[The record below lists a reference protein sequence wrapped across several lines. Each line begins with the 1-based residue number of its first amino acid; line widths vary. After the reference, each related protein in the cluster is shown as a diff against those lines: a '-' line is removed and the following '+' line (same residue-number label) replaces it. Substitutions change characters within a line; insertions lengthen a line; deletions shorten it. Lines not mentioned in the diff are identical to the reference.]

1 MHKYALPIMDA
12 HGDLL
17 SNTNHTEYKY
27 DIKNLTLEISI
38 EPVSLGLFRLYL
50 MMDNSNKMMQHQ
62 WGFTQHDCDQIKGL
76 FVDTPP
82 LLTFATFAAAML
94 HSIFGVLA
102 MKSDISFWYTKDGVD
117 SLKGL
122 STNSV
127 TFECISSFII
137 TIYLI
142 DSDQTNKIVIAFMI
156 AECILGLWKVK
167 RIQDIKKKIAYKA
180 SIADYE
186 ISDDELSSSD
196 DSDSDTDSDESDDGS
211 PDPPVSKK
219 LTQIRNRKQG
229 KNNKK
234 KGNQQKNQQ
243 NKNKNKK
250 QQSKQKK
257 NQVETK
263 KKEEKKEEEIKEEEV
278 GAVTKETESLDQKAT
293 RYMIIVMVPIV
304 IGYGIYSFFYHKH
317 KSIVSFIINVS
328 ASCVYGLGFIHLTPQ
343 LFINYELK
351 SVDSLPWRVLIYKFF
366 NTFVDDLFSF
376 VIDMPLMHRLAC
388 FRDDIVFFIF
398 LGQWWVYGSKK
409 RKTD

>member
-12 HGDLL
+12 NGDLL
-17 SNTNHTEYKY
+17 SNTNHTDY
-27 DIKNLTLEISI
+27 DYNLQNLTLEISI

-62 WGFTQHDCDQIKGL
+62 WGFTQHDQDQIKGL

-102 MKSDISFWYTKDGVD
+102 MKSDISFWYTKDGAD

-127 TFECISSFII
+127 TFECVSSFVI
-137 TIYLI
+137 TVYLI

-156 AECILGLWKVK
+156 AECFLGLWKVQ
-167 RIQDIKKKIAYKA
+167 RIRNIKKQIEFKEK
-180 SIADYE
+180 IADYE
-186 ISDDELSSSD
+186 ISDDESSESESSD
-196 DSDSDTDSDESDDGS
+196 DEPEQKVRS
-211 PDPPVSKK
+211 
-219 LTQIRNRKQG
+219 RKQ
-229 KNNKK
+229 KQKNKK
-234 KGNQQKNQQ
+234 KKDV
-243 NKNKNKK
+243 KK
-250 QQSKQKK
+250 QQ
-257 NQVETK
+257 K
-263 KKEEKKEEEIKEEEV
+263 KKEAEEKKKKKQEQGVDK
-278 GAVTKETESLDQKAT
+278 VTEKTEGLDEKAT
-293 RYMIIVMVPIV
+293 RWMLMFMIPVV
-304 IGYGIYSFFYHKH
+304 IGYAIYSFFYHKH
-317 KSIVSFIINVS
+317 KSVLSFIINVS

-343 LFINYELK
+343 LFINYELQ
-351 SVDSLPWRVLIYKFF
+351 SVDSLPWRVLIYRFF

-388 FRDDIVFFIF
+388 FRDDIVFFVF
-398 LGQWWVYGSKK
+398 LWQWYKYGSKK

>member
-12 HGDLL
+12 NGDLL
-17 SNTNHTEYKY
+17 SNTNHTDY
-27 DIKNLTLEISI
+27 DYNLQNLTLEISI

-62 WGFTQHDCDQIKGL
+62 WGFTQHDQDQIKGL

-102 MKSDISFWYTKDGVD
+102 MKSDISFWYTKDGAD

-127 TFECISSFII
+127 TFECVSSFVI
-137 TIYLI
+137 TVYLI

-156 AECILGLWKVK
+156 AECFLGLWKVQ
-167 RIQDIKKKIAYKA
+167 RIRNIKKQIEFKEK
-180 SIADYE
+180 IADYE
-186 ISDDELSSSD
+186 ISDDESSESESSD
-196 DSDSDTDSDESDDGS
+196 DEPEQKVRS
-211 PDPPVSKK
+211 
-219 LTQIRNRKQG
+219 RKQ
-229 KNNKK
+229 KQKNKK
-234 KGNQQKNQQ
+234 KKDVR
-243 NKNKNKK
+243 K
-250 QQSKQKK
+250 QQ
-257 NQVETK
+257 K
-263 KKEEKKEEEIKEEEV
+263 KKEAEEKKKKQEQGVDK
-278 GAVTKETESLDQKAT
+278 VTEKTEGLDEKAT
-293 RYMIIVMVPIV
+293 RWMLMFMIPVV
-304 IGYGIYSFFYHKH
+304 IGYAIYSFFYHKH
-317 KSIVSFIINVS
+317 KSVLSFIINVS

-343 LFINYELK
+343 LFINYELQ
-351 SVDSLPWRVLIYKFF
+351 SVDSLPWRVLIYRFF

-388 FRDDIVFFIF
+388 FRDDIVFFVF
-398 LGQWWVYGSKK
+398 LWQWYKYGSKK